1 MDAPGDLLAERLRA
15 ECGQLWERLHGHP
28 FIRELAAGT
37 LPPDA
42 FRFYLEQNLQYLPEY
57 ARTIAAA
64 AGKADDLATMRLFAD
79 DLRNIL
85 ESEIPENEELLRRV
99 IELGARDLGGALAM
113 APANVAYTGFLVSTA
128 VRGGP
133 LEIMAAILP
142 CTWSYGDIGARLAPE
157 VREHPVYAEW
167 VRFFGSPDYG
177 EIVAKMRS
185 DFELLAAGA
194 SDATI
199 RRLSELF
206 TTSVRLERG
215 FWDMAYGI
223 VHWPDVAARAG
234 AAAQSPTAGVSPA
247 TASGQVSSRQAASQ
261 NIHS

>member
-1 MDAPGDLLAERLRA
+1 MAEADDRLSERLRS
-15 ECGQLWERLHGHP
+15 ECADLWESLHGHP
-28 FIRELAAGT
+28 FVRELASGS

-57 ARTIAAA
+57 ARTIATGAA
-64 AGKADDLATMRLFAD
+64 KAGDLATMRLFAD

-99 IELGARDLGGALAM
+99 TELGARDLGGALAM

-142 CTWSYGDIGARLAPE
+142 CTWSYGDIGARLAAD
-157 VREHPVYAEW
+157 VRDHPVYAEW
-167 VRFFGSPDYG
+167 VRFFGSSEYAHV
-177 EIVAKMRS
+177 VAKMRA
-185 DFELLAAGA
+185 DFEQLAAEA
-194 SDATI
+194 SDAQI

-223 VHWPDVAARAG
+223 VHWPDVVARSEAQPSAG
-234 AAAQSPTAGVSPA
+234 GASPPSS
-247 TASGQVSSRQAASQ
+247 SGQLSARHAASQ